1 MLLLLE
7 GEMLLL
13 LEGEMLLLLAL
24 ISWRRITYGQSD
36 TELVHKMLLRC
47 NSGATRP
54 CGPRAQDVKD
64 ASCRDED
71 ATPWGISCS
80 KMKIC
85 ASVFHGMK
93 ICASIFPRARGQV
106 FRPLFELGWIKYNSR
121 VCSACSSPCCAWIES
136 EDKLNSMLCMT
147 DGNQQKHGK
156 DQAHEG

>member
-1 MLLLLE
+1 MKCCCCLKVKCCLRCCC
-7 GEMLLL
+7 
-13 LEGEMLLLLAL
+13 L

-136 EDKLNSMLCMT
+136 EDKLNSMLCMYNRWEPAEAWERSGT
-147 DGNQQKHGK
+147 
-156 DQAHEG
+156 